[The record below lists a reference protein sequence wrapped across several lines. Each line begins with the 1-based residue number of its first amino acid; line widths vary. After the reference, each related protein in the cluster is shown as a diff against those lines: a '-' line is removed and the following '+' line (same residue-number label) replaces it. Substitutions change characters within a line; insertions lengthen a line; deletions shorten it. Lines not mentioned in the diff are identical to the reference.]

1 MLTLKNIKKIY
12 EQSDEAVLDDI
23 NLTFNR
29 DEFVS
34 ILGCS
39 GAGKS
44 TLLNIIGGL
53 DCKTS
58 GKLLINGKDIY
69 KYSDS
74 NLDYYRKNNNIIEV
88 DSNGDARLVFK
99 ELERKLEFY
108 D

>member
-58 GKLLINGKDIY
+58 GKLLINGKIFI
-69 KYSDS
+69 
-74 NLDYYRKNNNIIEV
+74 NIVILILIIIEKIT
-88 DSNGDARLVFK
+88 LVLYFK
-99 ELERKLEFY
+99 III
-108 D
+108 